1 MHVIYN
7 TIIVRIVIDAWN
19 PGIVYFH
26 ELVHVIGVAV
36 GVISGAG
43 SGSVWL
49 GTTEGVGV
57 GKDTGIDDV
66 LPEIAMG
73 PIFLL
78 SGRLALKSPVYP
90 GQMSR
95 ACIDRNPRVKRCAG
109 TPNRSRAAGYYDL

>member
-78 SGRLALKSPVYP
+78 SGRLALKSPNKKERLLALPLLRTVRETFASY
-90 GQMSR
+90 GSS
-95 ACIDRNPRVKRCAG
+95 I
-109 TPNRSRAAGYYDL
+109 L